1 MVEFKPFGG
10 NEVEYEQ
17 IHQTV
22 GDVSGGRYDIP
33 DSFDRFHV
41 EQTHPEENR
50 RVRIKTGDWTD
61 QQHDNV
67 ILVEFRGVS
76 EAIYNKG
83 VSSSS
88 TGGEPGLYLRLTGS
102 RYSSNVTTVTFYRIK
117 NR

>member
-33 DSFDRFHV
+33 DSFDRLRV
-41 EQTHPEENR
+41 EQTHPEEDQR
-50 RVRIKTGDWTD
+50 AQIRTGDWTD

-67 ILVEFRGVS
+67 ILVGFRGVS
-76 EAIYNKG
+76 ETIYNKG
-83 VSSSS
+83 LSSS
-88 TGGEPGLYLRLTGS
+88 GREPGLYLRLTGNRS
-102 RYSSNVTTVTFYRIK
+102 SSNVTTVTFYRIK